1 MLKTKIE
8 TVSRS
13 RSVGAFLSVLFS
25 YSENSKLSLFCLH
38 SCELHVFAKFNRY
51 REKSSVFVFISD
63 EENSEIV
70 NTEQTVVS
78 NFQLPKAEWNRGN
91 PQIIIRNANKSYG
104 SGTMVLDKFTMTVR
118 QGSM

>member
-1 MLKTKIE
+1 M
-8 TVSRS
+8 
-13 RSVGAFLSVLFS
+13 FS
-25 YSENSKLSLFCLH
+25 YLENSKFALIF
-38 SCELHVFAKFNRY
+38 EYFAKFDYNL
-51 REKSSVFVFISD
+51 EKSLSLNTFTD

-70 NTEQTVVS
+70 NTEQNVVS

-104 SGTMVLDKFTMTVR
+104 SGSMVLDKFTMTVR

>member
-1 MLKTKIE
+1 MITVLK
-8 TVSRS
+8 
-13 RSVGAFLSVLFS
+13 
-25 YSENSKLSLFCLH
+25 
-38 SCELHVFAKFNRY
+38 Y
-51 REKSSVFVFISD
+51 REFWLILFTFSD

-70 NTEQTVVS
+70 NTEQNVVS

>member
-1 MLKTKIE
+1 MFT
-8 TVSRS
+8 
-13 RSVGAFLSVLFS
+13 F
-25 YSENSKLSLFCLH
+25 
-38 SCELHVFAKFNRY
+38 
-51 REKSSVFVFISD
+51 SD

-104 SGTMVLDKFTMTVR
+104 SGSMVLDKFTMTVR